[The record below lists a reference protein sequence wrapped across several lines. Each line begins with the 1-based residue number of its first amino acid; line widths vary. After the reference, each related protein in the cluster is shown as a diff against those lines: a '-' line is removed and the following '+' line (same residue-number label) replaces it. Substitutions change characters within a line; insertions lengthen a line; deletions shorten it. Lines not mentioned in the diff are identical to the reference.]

1 MHETSD
7 GEPNPVEAEIQD
19 FRNQYNDA
27 LLSNGHPEH
36 GRRTNELNALY
47 SQLYPDNDSHIDVAS
62 GETRPPNEVDSAA
75 EEANAAACSRVNT
88 LSVLTAISASTS
100 IRSSIGWDSELET
113 NARQVFAAAA
123 LNDAEARTVAICYA
137 DVLPETFD
145 REEAVTKSVQALQTY
160 GDVDRVLQGTNRMLK
175 AVAGEKLYKFI
186 GESGLEAIHASF
198 RLQRNTRAVAAIF
211 ER

>member
-19 FRNQYNDA
+19 FRTQYNDA

-47 SQLYPDNDSHIDVAS
+47 SKLYPDNDGHMDELT

-75 EEANAAACSRVNT
+75 EEAMQPLAAT
-88 LSVLTAISASTS
+88 EY
-100 IRSSIGWDSELET
+100 SIGPDSDFGLNVNQEQYGWDGELET
-113 NARQVFAAAA
+113 DARQVFAAAA

-137 DVLPETFD
+137 DTLPETFD
-145 REEAVTKSVQALQTY
+145 REEAVTKSVQALQAY

-175 AVAGEKLYKFI
+175 AVAGDKLYKFI
-186 GESGLEAIHASF
+186 GESGLGSHPRFVS
-198 RLQRNTRAVAAIF
+198 AAAEYARRRGYF
-211 ER
+211 